1 MPSLVHPDSPVDSTM
16 FPAVYATKTELKISA
31 DVKSVT
37 VVDKDSKPE
46 SIVYDSEIEPFEYN
60 PDTNGALFLEAVD
73 SLSSV
78 FGDADLINSIM
89 TSLESEQAAQ
99 LQAQQQQQSTTAP
112 TRVTILPSTS
122 APILAMPTT
131 TATFTCIRKPG
142 TFLNKDG
149 RWIKGKPCRI
159 GNCDKR
165 AQSNGLCKGHGGGA
179 RCSVDGCSKSSQ
191 GGGLCRAHGGGKR
204 CMHEGC
210 EKGTQRNGFC
220 YLHGGVRSC
229 SVEGCERKD
238 RGNGKCFAH
247 GGGRR
252 CQAPYCLT
260 TIRKGTYCD
269 KHASLKPL

>member
-1 MPSLVHPDSPVDSTM
+1 MIMTHALVHPDSPVDTCM
-16 FPAVYATKTELKISA
+16 FPPIYSESVIKTEKKGELA
-31 DVKSVT
+31 LLDG
-37 VVDKDSKPE
+37 D
-46 SIVYDSEIEPFEYN
+46 IEPFEYN
-60 PDTNGALFLEAVD
+60 PNAKLNGEE
-73 SLSSV
+73 SLNSV

-89 TSLESEQAAQ
+89 TSLATEQQLAAQAAPVPLVQ
-99 LQAQQQQQSTTAP
+99 LPA
-112 TRVTILPSTS
+112 LPVMSS
-122 APILAMPTT
+122 YPCL
-131 TATFTCIRKPG
+131 RKPG

-149 RWIKGKPCRI
+149 RWIKGKPCRL

-204 CMHEGC
+204 CLHEGC

-229 SVEGCERKD
+229 VVEGCERKD

-269 KHASLKPL
+269 KHVVAK

>member
-1 MPSLVHPDSPVDSTM
+1 MTHSALVHPESPVDSCM
-16 FPAVYATKTELKISA
+16 FPPVYGIHGNSDVKTEKKPDAMLFDA
-31 DVKSVT
+31 D
-37 VVDKDSKPE
+37 
-46 SIVYDSEIEPFEYN
+46 IEPFEYN
-60 PDTNGALFLEAVD
+60 PQAKFLFGAPED
-73 SLSSV
+73 SLNSV

-89 TSLESEQAAQ
+89 TSLGAEPQQPQAA
-99 LQAQQQQQSTTAP
+99 P
-112 TRVTILPSTS
+112 TPLV
-122 APILAMPTT
+122 AMPALPTVST
-131 TATFTCIRKPG
+131 YPCIRKPG

-165 AQSNGLCKGHGGGA
+165 AQSSGLCKGHGGGA

-204 CMHEGC
+204 CLHEGC
-210 EKGTQRNGFC
+210 DKGTQRNGFC

-229 SVEGCERKD
+229 IVEGCERKD

-260 TIRKGTYCD
+260 TIRKGTCCD
-269 KHASLKPL
+269 KHLQTKLV

>member
-1 MPSLVHPDSPVDSTM
+1 MTHPLVHPDSPVDTCM
-16 FPAVYATKTELKISA
+16 FPPIYPEAVVKTEKA
-31 DVKSVT
+31 DAMLL
-37 VVDKDSKPE
+37 DAD
-46 SIVYDSEIEPFEYN
+46 IEPFDYLPAGCKLGGE
-60 PDTNGALFLEAVD
+60 E
-73 SLSSV
+73 SLNSV

-89 TSLESEQAAQ
+89 TSLATEQHLALHQATPRQQALVQ
-99 LQAQQQQQSTTAP
+99 LP
-112 TRVTILPSTS
+112 TLPVISS
-122 APILAMPTT
+122 YPCL
-131 TATFTCIRKPG
+131 RKPG

-149 RWIKGKPCRI
+149 RWIKGKPCRL

-204 CMHEGC
+204 CLHEGC

-229 SVEGCERKD
+229 VVEGCERKD

-260 TIRKGTYCD
+260 TIRKGTVCE
-269 KHASLKPL
+269 KHVSHK